1 MGVGQWT
8 IKAQGVG
15 ESLASLVLRAR
26 LILLR
31 SSRLAGG
38 VGGPRAHASRIAST
52 SAFSAAKFR
61 SAVAAGDGSPSAMA
75 AGDCSGPGGDA
86 SDARGFVDAVDE
98 TSSLS
103 LVSGSGMVMMNFSL
117 PETSQNVSRAP
128 LAPCKMGIADNRLG
142 LQPYAASHNV
152 KLIEDN
158 MPPEGL
164 LLARPHVNLSRGRR
178 PHRPP
183 PRSFQKTCK
192 GFEDWEGTCPWS
204 SFTGPFHESKSPDSP
219 LSVFVA
225 EASGLTY

>member
-1 MGVGQWT
+1 MMDH
-8 IKAQGVG
+8 GVG

-31 SSRLAGG
+31 SSRDAGG

-61 SAVAAGDGSPSAMA
+61 SAVAAGDNDSPFAMA

-86 SDARGFVDAVDE
+86 SDARGFVDAVDR
-98 TSSLS
+98 TSFLS
-103 LVSGSGMVMMNFSL
+103 LVSGSGMVMMNFSR
-117 PETSQNVSRAP
+117 PETSQNVSRASRA
-128 LAPCKMGIADNRLG
+128 LQNVGIAYNRLG

-192 GFEDWEGTCPWS
+192 GFEVGRDMSLVIIHGSISRVE
-204 SFTGPFHESKSPDSP
+204 
-219 LSVFVA
+219 VA
-225 EASGLTY
+225 